1 MKTKL
6 LKAIGPLA
14 GISIFLVALFILRN
28 ELHNFHYHQ
37 IINEIKNVP
46 AGAIVFALLFT
57 LLNYVVL
64 SFYEIEG
71 FQYIKHPMA
80 WRKIGLASFIAFAFS
95 NNVGFYSISG
105 SAVRFRF
112 YSAWGLSA
120 IDITRLITY
129 CSVLA
134 FWLGL
139 CTITSIVFLVEPLVI
154 PATFHIPEIST
165 KFIGVVLALV
175 VCSFLVF
182 TLVRRNP
189 LNIFNW
195 TFEIPSFWL
204 TLALIVTACL
214 DWIFFGAAL
223 YSLLPI
229 HATISFPLFMGY
241 FLLAMIIALVSHVPG
256 GLGVFETMFMLLLHG
271 QAPAQSMFGA
281 LLVFRVI
288 YYLIPLGLSAVI
300 LAVHEIYVRKEAF
313 LGVSKVVSKWATT
326 IIPYIFAVAV
336 FASGVILLFSGATPG
351 VNGRIEILQGIMPL
365 TLLEVSHFMGSVLGA
380 MLLMLSWGIYKRL
393 DSSYYMSIYVMVA
406 GIFVSLLKGLDYEE
420 ALLLLTTLLFLLPC
434 KAHFYRKSSFLN
446 ETFTIGWSIAI
457 LAVITGTVWL
467 GLFAYRHVAYS
478 NELWWHFSFFGH
490 ASRFLRAS
498 AGSAVVVLFAGL
510 MRLLTPA
517 KPFHV
522 AVNHIPDEL
531 IKNIIDKSVK
541 TYAQLAF
548 LGDKKFL
555 LSDNNDAFIMY
566 GIQGKSWIAMSDPV
580 GESNSIIP
588 LIWNFREMCDLHDGR
603 PVFYEISKNNL
614 HLYVDI
620 GLTLI
625 KMGECAR
632 VDLQK
637 FNLEGGSKKGFRY
650 TLRKVEQEGCSF
662 ELLDKNSVNAIL
674 PELKDIS
681 DSWLSEKNTREKRF
695 SLGSFTDGYIREFE
709 CGVVKKSGKI
719 VAFTNIWKSAQ
730 NHELSIDL
738 MRYSP
743 EAPKSVME
751 YLFVN
756 LMLWGREQGWE
767 WFDLGMAPLSG
778 FEDHALASLW
788 SKIGAFLYEHGENY
802 YNFQGLRTFKEK
814 FDPVWEPKYL
824 ACPAG
829 MMLPFVLK
837 DIASLVSGGVKGVLT
852 K

>member
-6 LKAIGPLA
+6 LKALGPVA
-14 GISIFLVALFILRN
+14 AITIFLVALFILRR

-37 IINEIKNVP
+37 IVNEIRNVP
-46 AGAIVFALLFT
+46 VVAIGLALLFT
-57 LLNYVVL
+57 LLNYLVL
-64 SFYEIEG
+64 SLYEIEG
-71 FQYIKHPMA
+71 FQYIKHPMP
-80 WRKIGLASFIAFAFS
+80 WRKIGMASFIAFAFS

-120 IDITRLITY
+120 IDITKLITY

-154 PATFHIPEIST
+154 PPSFHIPELST
-165 KFIGVVLALV
+165 KLIGVLLALV
-175 VCSFLVF
+175 VCSFLAF
-182 TLVRRNP
+182 TILRRRP
-189 LNIFNW
+189 LKMFNW
-195 TFEIPSFWL
+195 TFEIPSVFL
-204 TLALIVTACL
+204 TLALIATACL

-229 HATISFPLFMGY
+229 HSMVSFPLFMGY

-271 QAPAQSMFGA
+271 QAPAESLFGA

-288 YYLIPLGLSAVI
+288 YYLIPLGLSVI
-300 LAVHEIYVRKEAF
+300 ILVVHELYIRKEAIR
-313 LGVSKVVSKWATT
+313 GVSKVVSKWATT

-336 FASGVILLFSGATPG
+336 FSSGVVLLFSGATPE
-351 VNGRIEILQGIMPL
+351 VKGRMEILQSVMPL

-393 DSSYYMSIYVMVA
+393 DSAYYMSIYSMVA
-406 GIFVSLLKGLDYEE
+406 GIIVSLLKGLDYEE
-420 ALLLLTTLLFLLPC
+420 ALILFTMLLFLLPC
-434 KAHFYRKSSFLN
+434 KGHFYRKSSFLN
-446 ETFTIGWSIAI
+446 ETFTIGWLSAI
-457 LAVITGTVWL
+457 IAVIAGTVWL
-467 GLFAYRHVAYS
+467 GLFAYRHVTYS
-478 NELWWHFSFFGH
+478 NELWWQFSFFGH

-498 AGSAVVVLFAGL
+498 AGSAVVVLFVGL
-510 MRLLTPA
+510 IRLMTPA
-517 KPFHV
+517 KPFHI
-522 AVNHIPDEL
+522 ALNQLPDAQ
-531 IKNIIDKSVK
+531 IKGIIDKSAK
-541 TYAQLAF
+541 AYAQLAY

-555 LSDNNDAFIMY
+555 LSDTNDAFIMY
-566 GIQGKSWIAMSDPV
+566 GIQGNSWIAMGDPV
-580 GESNSIIP
+580 GNENSIIP

-603 PVFYEISKNNL
+603 PVFYEINKHNL

-637 FNLEGGSKKGFRY
+637 FNLDGGSKKGFRY
-650 TLRKVEQEGCSF
+650 TLRKVEQEGCVF
-662 ELLDKNSVNAIL
+662 EILEKDKVGEVL
-674 PELKDIS
+674 PDLKAIS
-681 DSWLSEKNTREKRF
+681 DSWLNEKNTREKRF
-695 SLGSFTDGYIREFE
+695 SLGNFTETYINEFD
-709 CGVVKKSGKI
+709 CGVIKKDGKI
-719 VAFTNIWKSAQ
+719 VAFTNIWKSSQ
-730 NHELSIDL
+730 KHELSIDM
-738 MRYSP
+738 MRYSND
-743 EAPKSVME
+743 APKSVME
-751 YLFVN
+751 YLFIN
-756 LMLWGREQGWE
+756 LMLWGRDQGWN

-829 MMLPFVLK
+829 ISLPFVLK
-837 DIASLVSGGVKGVLT
+837 DIAALISGGVKGVLT

>member
-6 LKAIGPLA
+6 LKTLGPLA
-14 GISIFLVALFILRN
+14 GIAIFIVALIILRN

-37 IINEIKNVP
+37 IVNEVRNVP
-46 AGAIVFALLFT
+46 IVAIALALLFT
-57 LLNYVVL
+57 FLNYMVL

-71 FQYIKHPMA
+71 FKYIKHPMP
-80 WRKIGLASFIAFAFS
+80 WRKISMASFIAFAFS

-139 CTITSIVFLVEPLVI
+139 CTITSIVFLIEPLVI
-154 PATFHIPEIST
+154 PSSFHVPAIST
-165 KFIGVVLALV
+165 KLIGVFLGLV
-175 VCSFLVF
+175 VCSFLAF
-182 TLVRRNP
+182 TLLRRKP
-189 LNIFNW
+189 LTMFNW

-204 TLALIVTACL
+204 TLSLIVTACL

-229 HATISFPLFMGY
+229 HSTVSFPLFMGY

-271 QAPAQSMFGA
+271 QAPAESMFGA

-288 YYLIPLGLSAVI
+288 YYLIPLALSAVI
-300 LAVHEIYVRKEAF
+300 LAVHEIYIRKEAF

-336 FASGVILLFSGATPG
+336 FASGVVLLFSGATPE
-351 VNGRIEILQGIMPL
+351 VKGRIEILQGIMPL
-365 TLLEVSHFMGSVLGA
+365 TLLEISHFMGSVLGA
-380 MLLMLSWGIYKRL
+380 ILLMLSWGIYKRL
-393 DSSYYMSIYVMVA
+393 DSAYYMSIYAMVA
-406 GIFVSLLKGLDYEE
+406 GIIVSLLKGLDYEE
-420 ALLLLTTLLFLLPC
+420 GLLLFSTLLFLLPC

-446 ETFTIGWSIAI
+446 ESFTIGWIAAI
-457 LAVITGTVWL
+457 LAVIAGTVWL

-510 MRLLTPA
+510 IRLMTPA
-517 KPFHV
+517 KPFHI
-522 AVNHIPDEL
+522 AVNQLPDKQ
-531 IKNIIDKSVK
+531 IRGIIDKSEK
-541 TYAQLAF
+541 AYAQLAF

-555 LSDNNDAFIMY
+555 VSDNDDAFIMY
-566 GIQGKSWIAMSDPV
+566 GIQGKSWIAMGDPV
-580 GESNSIIP
+580 GNENSIIP

-603 PVFYEISKNNL
+603 PVFYEINKQNL

-637 FNLEGGSKKGFRY
+637 FNLDGGAKKGFRY
-650 TLRKVEQEGCSF
+650 TLRKVEQEGCTF
-662 ELLDKNSVNAIL
+662 EILDKDSVNAVL
-674 PELKDIS
+674 PELKAIS
-681 DSWLSEKNTREKRF
+681 DSWLNAKSTREKRF
-695 SLGSFTDGYIREFE
+695 SLGNFTDEYIREFE
-709 CGVVKKSGKI
+709 CGVVKKTGKI
-719 VAFTNIWKSAQ
+719 VAFTNIWKSAKK
-730 NHELSIDL
+730 HELSIDL
-738 MRYSP
+738 MRYSTD
-743 EAPKSVME
+743 APKSVME

-756 LMLWGREQGWE
+756 LMLWGHDQGWE

-778 FEDHALASLW
+778 FKDHALASLW

-814 FDPVWEPKYL
+814 FDPIWEPKYL
-824 ACPAG
+824 ACSAG
-829 MMLPFVLK
+829 ITLPFILK
-837 DIASLVSGGVKGVLT
+837 DIAALVSGGVKGVLT